1 MPIAISRVP
10 YPRRNIRTPHPCAIS
25 ITRGFAPNNFL
36 SVASVVRIAGVACVA
51 TLLCAASLLAQSS
64 PASATA
70 KQSPQSQAD
79 LALPHDRHDG
89 MTVSADPYSDPSR
102 AKSKFGKANPVPA
115 GILPVEVFLRNETN
129 QPIKI
134 DLSTIQLSVHF
145 PGGRQQAIDALAI
158 AEVAGAVAH
167 PGGPVAPSERRFPI
181 GPGSGGDSK
190 TDKMAELLRPLSL
203 DADIV
208 PPMDTIHGFLYFD
221 VNHDM
226 SLVKSASLYVPDL
239 ATVPANKPL
248 MFFEVSL
255 GEQ

>member
-1 MPIAISRVP
+1 M
-10 YPRRNIRTPHPCAIS
+10 
-25 ITRGFAPNNFL
+25 
-36 SVASVVRIAGVACVA
+36 ACVA
-51 TLLCAASLLAQSS
+51 TLLGATCVRAQSS
-64 PASATA
+64 SAPGA

-79 LALPHDRHDG
+79 LSLPHDRHDG
-89 MTVSADPYSDPSR
+89 MTVSADPYTDPSR
-102 AKSKFGKANPVPA
+102 AKSKFGKANPLPV
-115 GILPVEVFLRNETN
+115 GILPVDVFLHNETN
-129 QPIKI
+129 QPIKV

-158 AEVAGAVAH
+158 SEVAAAVAH
-167 PGGPVAPSERRFPI
+167 PGGPVAPSKPRFPI
-181 GPGSGGDSK
+181 GIGGGGDSK
-190 TDKMAELLRPLSL
+190 TDKMAETLRPLSL

-208 PPMDTIHGFLYFD
+208 PPNATIHGFLYFD

-226 SLVKSASLYVPDL
+226 SLVKSASLYVPDA